1 VNKRHQKTLA
11 LIFAM
16 PTAASLKFGDIE
28 NLMLSL
34 GAKVIEGNGSRV
46 AFEIK
51 KQKLFVHRPHPRK
64 EARKYQVEAFREFL
78 ILVGVKNE

>member
-1 VNKRHQKTLA
+1 
-11 LIFAM
+11 M

-51 KQKLFVHRPHPRK
+51 NKSFSCIGPIPEKK
-64 EARKYQVEAFREFL
+64 RENIRSKHSESF
-78 ILVGVKNE
+78 